1 MAAHPESHSAATT
14 DDSVLMLIQGRI
26 KPYASAAYQAYNDA
40 TSRLMHKYRGEVVT
54 MGGGIESSLTTADW
68 PVTALIRFPNLR
80 SAEGYLSD
88 PVYRKIDSTYRD
100 AAYDDLQISLMAPR
114 PAELRSSFRR

>member
-1 MAAHPESHSAATT
+1 MATSPPSRPTPAT

-54 MGGGIESSLTTADW
+54 MGGGIESSFTTADW

-100 AAYDDLQISLMAPR
+100 AAYDDLQISLVAPR
-114 PAELRSSFRR
+114 PDEPRSGFQR